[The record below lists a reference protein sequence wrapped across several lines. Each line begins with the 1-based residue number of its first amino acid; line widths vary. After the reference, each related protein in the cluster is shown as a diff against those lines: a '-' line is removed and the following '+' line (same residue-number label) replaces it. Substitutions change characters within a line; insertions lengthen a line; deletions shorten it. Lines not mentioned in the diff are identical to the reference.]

1 MSIEM
6 LINVSLGEESRVAV
20 VSDNVLE
27 ELHIERVGTTSLVG
41 NIYKAKVVNIESAI
55 QAAFV
60 DFGVVKNGFLHLSD
74 LHPRYYSGQKDSEEN
89 IGRRK
94 SVTQRPLIQKCLKR
108 GQDVIVQVIKEGIN
122 TKGPTLTTY
131 LSLPGKYMV
140 LMPWMNSVGVSQ
152 KIENEEDRARLREA
166 ANALKLPN
174 NAGII
179 IRTAA
184 LNATKR
190 ELQNDLSYL
199 SRLWGAITKR
209 METEKGPTELYQES
223 DLVLRTVRD
232 IFDTRISSIICDNE
246 AITQQIRDFISIV
259 QPKLKNRILYYDQRT
274 PLFHKYNIEREI
286 DKIQSSRVELKSGG
300 SLVIEQTEAMVAI
313 DVNSGKYRKPDNA
326 EQMALKLNMEA
337 AKEIVRQLKLRDLG
351 GLIVCDFIDMRDS
364 KNKQAVE
371 KLFRDE
377 LRTDR
382 ARSRALKMSSFGLI
396 ELTRQR
402 LRPSL
407 QSSTT
412 YRCPHCHG
420 TGTIKS
426 PSAQATEIL
435 RTIRVALSRD
445 EISRIEVTVA
455 APVAEYLLNQ
465 RRAMLTE
472 LEKEVG
478 RQIVI
483 KSDFTISSQSFQMTC
498 YDSRGSV
505 VKI

>member
-6 LINVSLGEESRVAV
+6 LINVSQGEESRVAV
-20 VSDNVLE
+20 VNDNVLE
-27 ELHIERVGTTSLVG
+27 ELHIERAGTTSLVG
-41 NIYKAKVVNIESAI
+41 NIYKARVVNIESAI

-74 LHPRYYSGQKDSEEN
+74 LHPRYYSGQQDSEEN

-94 SVTQRPLIQKCLKR
+94 SDTQRPLIQKCLKR

-140 LMPWMNSVGVSQ
+140 LMPWMNSIGVSQ
-152 KIENEEDRARLREA
+152 KIENEEERTRLREA
-166 ANALKLPN
+166 ANTLKLPK

-199 SRLWGAITKR
+199 NRLWSAITQR
-209 METEKGPTELYQES
+209 METEKGPTELYRES

-246 AITQQIRDFISIV
+246 VITQQIRDFISIV
-259 QPKLKNRILYYDQRT
+259 QPKLKNRIIYYDQRT

-286 DKIQSSRVELKSGG
+286 EKIQSSRVELKSGG
-300 SLVIEQTEAMVAI
+300 SLVIEQTEAMVSI

-337 AKEIVRQLKLRDLG
+337 AKEIIRQLKLRDLG
-351 GLIVCDFIDMRDS
+351 GLIVCDFIDMRES

-371 KLFRDE
+371 KAFRDE

-420 TGTIKS
+420 TGTVKS

-435 RTIRVALSRD
+435 RLIRVALSRD
-445 EISRIEVTVA
+445 EVSRIEAAVA

-465 RRAMLTE
+465 RRAMLAE
-472 LEKEVG
+472 LEKEMN
-478 RQIVI
+478 RQIII
-483 KSDFTISSQSFQMTC
+483 KSDFTTSSQSVQMTC

-505 VKI
+505 VKV

>member
-1 MSIEM
+1 MI
-6 LINVSLGEESRVAV
+6 INVSQGEESRVAV
-20 VSDNVLE
+20 VTDGVLE

-41 NIYKAKVVNIESAI
+41 NIYKAKVLNIESAI

-74 LHPRYYSGQKDSEEN
+74 LHPRYYSGQQDSEEN

-140 LMPWMNSVGVSQ
+140 LMPWMNSIGVSQ
-152 KIENEEDRARLREA
+152 KIENEEDRSRLRDA
-166 ANALKLPN
+166 AKSLRLPE

-199 SRLWGAITKR
+199 SRLWSAISKR
-209 METEKGPTELYQES
+209 IEQEKSPTELYQES

-232 IFDTRISSIICDNE
+232 IFDTRISSIVCDSE
-246 AITQQIRDFISIV
+246 SMTRQIRDFISIV
-259 QPKLKNRILYYDQRT
+259 QPKLKNRVIYYDQRT

-300 SLVIEQTEAMVAI
+300 SLVIEQTEAMVTI

-337 AKEIVRQLKLRDLG
+337 AKEIIRQLKLRDLG
-351 GLIVCDFIDMRDS
+351 GLIVCDFIDMRES

-371 KLFRDE
+371 RTFRDE
-377 LRTDR
+377 LKTDR

-412 YRCPHCHG
+412 YRCPHCSG
-420 TGTIKS
+420 TGSVKS
-426 PSAQATEIL
+426 PSAQATEVL
-435 RTIRVALSRD
+435 RMIRVAFSRD
-445 EISRIEVTVA
+445 EVSRVEATVA

-465 RRAMLTE
+465 RRAILAE
-472 LEKEVG
+472 LEKESG

-483 KSDFTISSQSFQMTC
+483 KGDFMISSQSVQMSC
-498 YDSRGSV
+498 FDSRGSV
-505 VKI
+505 VKL